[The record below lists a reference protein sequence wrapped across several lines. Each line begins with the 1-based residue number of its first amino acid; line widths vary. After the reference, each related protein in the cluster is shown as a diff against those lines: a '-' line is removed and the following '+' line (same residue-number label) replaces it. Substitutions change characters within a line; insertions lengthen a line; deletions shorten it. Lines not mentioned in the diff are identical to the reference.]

1 MKWEIFAASRPQNG
15 RTQNEDD
22 FFVGRGVYP
31 VAALADGAGNANLA
45 ARKALAMFSKFH
57 SDTEKSCPMDLL
69 TAETGRSGLNCW
81 IRICLGVRSQLF
93 APSRLERL
101 RILRAREGMSLWG
114 VPLGIRGCF

>member
-1 MKWEIFAASRPQNG
+1 M
-15 RTQNEDD
+15 
-22 FFVGRGVYP
+22 GRGVYP

-69 TAETGRSGLNCW
+69 TAETWQKWVKLLDSLL
-81 IRICLGVRSQLF
+81 LGGAQSTFCAFTFGAV
-93 APSRLERL
+93 